1 MKDLKQF
8 KIKEENK
15 LDERIKELMLDN
27 LYHIYSKPSS
37 YRDTLNNWHYKGS
50 NYYYTLFRQQNSNGC
65 YVGLA
70 KHSDKPRPCGKFSYS
85 MLAMIKVYEQ
95 EKVIRIIAGDRVN
108 NLSSDEYCDVVYGLL
123 NYRSNGPRK
132 FITK

>member
-1 MKDLKQF
+1 MKDLRQF
-8 KIKEENK
+8 EIKEENK
-15 LDERIKELMLDN
+15 LDKRIKELMLDN
-27 LYHIYSKPSS
+27 LYYMYSKPSS
-37 YRDTLNNWHYKGS
+37 YRDMLNNWHYKGS
-50 NYYYTLFRQQNSNGC
+50 DYYYTLFRQQNSNGC

-85 MLAMIKVYEQ
+85 MLAMIKVYE
-95 EKVIRIIAGDRVN
+95 EENIIRIIAGDYVN
-108 NLSSDEYCDVVYGLL
+108 RLDQEEYYEIVSGLL